1 MLLESNGKSFQR
13 KKYKNKNKP
22 LKNRWKN
29 TIKIMKHGKRNTI
42 LKTHLTKRANLKIN
56 MMIKNKPKEKNQKVI
71 ERKWV
76 QVKKRRNK
84 KKTRKIKV
92 KVKVRAKVKEKE
104 RNDYSNKIVKKLNKY
119 II

>member
-1 MLLESNGKSFQR
+1 MLLLDSVQKDMQNQVKMFKINNMLLESNGKSFQR
-13 KKYKNKNKP
+13 KNYKNKNKP

-71 ERKWV
+71 ERK
-76 QVKKRRNK
+76 
-84 KKTRKIKV
+84 
-92 KVKVRAKVKEKE
+92 
-104 RNDYSNKIVKKLNKY
+104 
-119 II
+119 

>member
-71 ERKWV
+71 ERK
-76 QVKKRRNK
+76 
-84 KKTRKIKV
+84 
-92 KVKVRAKVKEKE
+92 
-104 RNDYSNKIVKKLNKY
+104 
-119 II
+119 